1 MDRKHLVSDLLAL
14 ARTLAKC
21 NRALAESHTCTAFG
35 EAELRFAKSG
45 CGSKLRVTSSQEFG
59 RPIPLAFIAGD
70 HVSSVPNILAL
81 PGPRP
86 VPSMQRRFWDETVRL
101 LGLFEKHREL
111 HDNAN
116 AMACFGVLAHHRFYE
131 VSRLPTYDP
140 TKTSII
146 SIFQAK
152 SGGTYLHNRMLQ
164 LGYHD
169 FWWMFPH
176 TFCHSICYASDEALR
191 YYMHG
196 GCTCHSHA
204 RPDPNILAALDRAGI
219 QRIWVHLRN
228 PAETVVSAYHHNR
241 GEGQGEGVI
250 GEQRTQQAM
259 VEAQRQGLAPGMTKS
274 AFVMHKIGWHVDWV
288 AEWLRFAKDRPGL
301 VVFSYYHELAN
312 PQAMFARVFDE
323 LGVRFR
329 ATVSASPMGH
339 DRYRKKTSTNWR
351 HDLTIEAQDYLESRT
366 RVDLEGYPHFYQL
379 WS

>member
-1 MDRKHLVSDLLAL
+1 
-14 ARTLAKC
+14 
-21 NRALAESHTCTAFG
+21 
-35 EAELRFAKSG
+35 
-45 CGSKLRVTSSQEFG
+45 
-59 RPIPLAFIAGD
+59 
-70 HVSSVPNILAL
+70 VSSLPYILAL
-81 PGPRP
+81 PSPRP

-101 LGLFEKHREL
+101 LGLFEKHRES

-116 AMACFGVLAHHRFYE
+116 AAACFGALAHHRFYE
-131 VSRLPTYDP
+131 VSRRPTYDP

-146 SIFQAK
+146 SVFQPK

-196 GCTCHSHA
+196 GCTCHSHT
-204 RPDPNILAALDRAGI
+204 RPDPNILAALDRAGV

-228 PAETVVSAYHHNR
+228 PAETVVSAYHHHL
-241 GEGQGEGVI
+241 GEGHGEGVI

-301 VVFSYYHELAN
+301 VVFSYYHELAD

-323 LGVRFR
+323 LGVSFR
-329 ATVSASPMGH
+329 GTVSASPIGH
-339 DRYRKKTSTNWR
+339 DRHRKKTSTNWR
-351 HDLTIEAQDYLESRT
+351 HELTIEAQDYLESRL